1 MYYFS
6 GPQTIAD
13 LQQKLL
19 QLTSQPSE
27 RVLTGTP
34 PSHPATPQVQHTY
47 DSYMQTLHQKLTSI
61 SMPSGHSLVSR
72 LKTGFML
79 CLLWL
84 LDKSSKTVYSLVK
97 LEKYYSFLNNIII
110 RTAAF
115 PLKMCKYYNFDAILF
130 HTWSWCHH
138 HALCLLPHVCIVN
151 SYIKDIFC
159 SAINETFATI
169 YNSL

>member
-1 MYYFS
+1 MKVATLHSFLQDISIWKYTPYFALVVGTVVNIYIFVCICTKKQTWCMYYFS

-61 SMPSGHSLVSR
+61 SMPSGHCLVSR
-72 LKTGFML
+72 LKTDFVL
-79 CLLWL
+79 CLL
-84 LDKSSKTVYSLVK
+84 
-97 LEKYYSFLNNIII
+97 
-110 RTAAF
+110 
-115 PLKMCKYYNFDAILF
+115 
-130 HTWSWCHH
+130 
-138 HALCLLPHVCIVN
+138 
-151 SYIKDIFC
+151 
-159 SAINETFATI
+159 
-169 YNSL
+169 